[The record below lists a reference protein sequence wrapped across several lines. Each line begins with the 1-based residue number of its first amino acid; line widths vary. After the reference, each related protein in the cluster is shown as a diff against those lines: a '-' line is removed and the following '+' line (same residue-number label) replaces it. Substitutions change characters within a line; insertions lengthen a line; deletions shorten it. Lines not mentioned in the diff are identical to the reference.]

1 MAKRIL
7 INIFILITICCISI
21 LNKAFDSQAAFS
33 ATSFENSAIISK
45 GVMLQAYPAKTISTA
60 ALNEGDIVYF
70 INPTDLWM
78 EEVKVLPK
86 NTYFRGYIEM
96 LKMPIK
102 GINAAIVIKI
112 TEGILPDGTI
122 KKIKGTIVQNGKT
135 QLGGDLTPPASYN
148 KTVHPREGMYGKRA
162 GVLQYVP
169 SGEYEMGRH
178 LTIPTSDIVYIML
191 DEDYNSMS
199 DDIERFELYK

>member
-1 MAKRIL
+1 MAKKIL
-7 INIFILITICCISI
+7 ILILILI
-21 LNKAFDSQAAFS
+21 LNAAVNIQSSLNAAFS
-33 ATSFENSAIISK
+33 AAVFENGTKISK
-45 GVMLQAYPAKTISTA
+45 GVMLQAYPMKTISTA

-70 INPTDLWM
+70 INPTDLWAY
-78 EEVKVLPK
+78 EVNVLPE
-86 NTYFRGYIEM
+86 NSYFRGYIEM

-148 KTVHPREGMYGKRA
+148 KTVHPREGMYWKRA